1 MTVIRLVCLLLFG
14 ALAATTRAADWGPA
28 SVAGTEIAPGQT
40 KRFTLAGDRSFEG
53 AFIDVAVFVA
63 RGVRPGPTLC
73 VISGIHGDEVN
84 SVEIARRVFAGV
96 DSRTMAGML
105 VVLPAVNSYGFRTMR
120 RNMPD
125 RRDLNRAF
133 PGNINGSVASI
144 VAFEVFSRVILDCAY
159 VIDLHTGSN
168 LRTNLPQVRVDPD
181 NAEAVELA
189 NQFGVGIVVSGQG
202 PDGSL
207 RRESMKRGIPA
218 IVYEA
223 GPPYIFVEPEI
234 ARGTQGVKNVM
245 GYLGITNDP
254 SNTLPTQWLERS
266 RWVRVPH
273 RQGGIYLPV
282 VSVGDE
288 VAAGQLL
295 ATLTDPL
302 TDQAHEIRATEGGIV
317 IGMSLPQVLLSG
329 SALIHLGK
337 MGPRTSSR
345 SSTGT
350 APAPGN

>member
-1 MTVIRLVCLLLFG
+1 MIISRLFCLFLVGILCISANATEWG
-14 ALAATTRAADWGPA
+14 LAK
-28 SVAGTEIAPGQT
+28 VAGSEIAPGQT
-40 KRFTLAGDRSFEG
+40 MRFTLGGDRSFEG
-53 AFIDVAVFVA
+53 AFIDVPVFVA

-73 VISGIHGDEVN
+73 VVSGIHGDEVN

-96 DSRTMAGML
+96 DSQSMSGML

-144 VAFEVFSRVILDCAY
+144 VAFEVFSRVILDCSY
-159 VIDLHTGSN
+159 LIDLHTGSN
-168 LRTNLPQVRVDPD
+168 LRTNLPQVRVDSG
-181 NAEAVELA
+181 NAEAVMLA
-189 NQFGVGIVVSGQG
+189 EQFGVGIVVVGQG

-207 RRESMKRGIPA
+207 RREAMKHDIPA

-234 ARGTQGVKNVM
+234 ERGTQGVKNVM
-245 GYLGITNDP
+245 SYLGMTDDP
-254 SNTLPTQWLERS
+254 PNTQPTQWLERS
-266 RWVRVPH
+266 RWHRVPH
-273 RQGGIYLPV
+273 RQGGIYLPT
-282 VSVGDE
+282 VSLGDT
-288 VAAGQLL
+288 VKPGQLL

-302 TDQAHEIRATEGGIV
+302 TDVVHEIHAGEEGIV

-329 SALIHLGK
+329 SALMHIGK
-337 MGPRTSSR
+337 LNPKSS
-345 SSTGT
+345 SSAVP
-350 APAPGN
+350 APAIE

>member
-1 MTVIRLVCLLLFG
+1 MILARLTVLLFATVMAAG
-14 ALAATTRAADWGPA
+14 AAATEWGSA
-28 SVAGTEIAPGQT
+28 RVAGTEIAPGQSL
-40 KRFTLAGDRSFEG
+40 RFTLAGDRSFEG
-53 AFIDVAVFVA
+53 AFIDVAVFAA

-73 VISGIHGDEVN
+73 VVSGIHGDEVN

-96 DSRTMAGML
+96 DSRTLAGML
-105 VVLPAVNSYGFRTMR
+105 VVLPAVNSYGFRAKR

-144 VAFEVFSRVILDCAY
+144 VAFEVFTRVILDCSY

-168 LRTNLPQVRVDPD
+168 LRTNLPQVRVDTG

-189 NQFGVGIVVSGQG
+189 NRFGVGIVVAGQG

-207 RRESMKRGIPA
+207 RREAMRRGIPS

-223 GPPYIFVEPEI
+223 GPPYVLVEPEI
-234 ARGTQGVKNVM
+234 ARGTQGVRNVM
-245 GYLGITNDP
+245 SHLGMTDDP
-254 SNTLPTQWLERS
+254 PNTVPTRWLERS
-266 RWVRVPH
+266 RWIRVPH
-273 RQGGIYLPV
+273 RQGGIYLPLV
-282 VSVGDE
+282 GVGDE
-288 VAAGQLL
+288 VAAGQRL

-302 TDQAHEIRATEGGIV
+302 TDQVHEIRATEDGIV

-329 SALIHLGK
+329 SAVIHLGK
-337 MGPRTSSR
+337 LNPRAQSGPSR
-345 SSTGT
+345 SR
-350 APAPGN
+350 PAP

>member
-1 MTVIRLVCLLLFG
+1 MRITRLLFAWLTS
-14 ALAATTRAADWGPA
+14 ALAFGSLADDWGPA
-28 SVAGTEIAPGQT
+28 EVAGTTIGPGET
-40 KRFTLAGDRSFEG
+40 ARFTLAGDRSFEG

-63 RGVRPGPTLC
+63 RGPRPGPTLC

-84 SVEIARRVFAGV
+84 SVEIARRVFSGV
-96 DSRTMAGML
+96 DSKSMAGML
-105 VVLPAVNSYGFRTMR
+105 VVLPAVNSYGFRTKR

-144 VAFEVFSRVILDCAY
+144 VAHEVFNRVILDCSY
-159 VIDLHTGSN
+159 LIDLHTGSN
-168 LRTNLPQVRVDPD
+168 LRTNLPQVRVDTA
-181 NAEAVELA
+181 NAEAVALA
-189 NQFGVGIVVSGQG
+189 DQFGVGIVVAGQG

-207 RRESMKRGIPA
+207 RREAMKRGIPA

-245 GYLGITNDP
+245 AHLGMTDDP
-254 SNTLPTQWLERS
+254 PNTQPTQWLERS

-273 RQGGIYLPV
+273 RRGGIYLPAV
-282 VSVGDE
+282 ALGDE
-288 VAAGQLL
+288 VKDGQVV

-302 TDQAHEIRATEGGIV
+302 TDATHEIHARDDGVV

-329 SALIHLGK
+329 SALIHVGK
-337 MGPRTSSR
+337 VGPRAEAGQR
-345 SSTGT
+345 PN
-350 APAPGN
+350 PATPR

>member
-1 MTVIRLVCLLLFG
+1 MPAVRLFALLLV
-14 ALAATTRAADWGPA
+14 LLLTPVAATAAWGPVK
-28 SVAGTEIAPGQT
+28 VAGTEVAPGET
-40 KRFTLAGDRSFEG
+40 KRFALAGDRSFEG

-63 RGVRPGPTLC
+63 RGTRPGPTLC

-144 VAFEVFSRVILDCAY
+144 VAHEVFNRVVLGCDY
-159 VIDLHTGSN
+159 LIDLHTGSN
-168 LRTNLPQVRVDPD
+168 LRTNLPQVRVDTAS
-181 NAEAVELA
+181 AEAVELA
-189 NQFGVGIVVSGQG
+189 DQFGVGMVIAGQG

-207 RRESMKRGIPA
+207 RREAMKRGIPA

-223 GPPYIFVEPEI
+223 GPPYIFLEPEI
-234 ARGTQGVKNVM
+234 VRGTQGVRNVM
-245 GYLGITNDP
+245 SHLGITDDAR
-254 SNTLPTQWLERS
+254 NTQPTQWLERS

-273 RQGGIYLPV
+273 RQGGIYLPAV
-282 VSVGDE
+282 ALGDE
-288 VAAGQLL
+288 VKEGQVV

-302 TDQAHEIRATEGGIV
+302 TDATHEVRARDDGIV

-329 SALIHLGK
+329 SALVHIGK
-337 MGPRTSSR
+337 VSARAKASGASDRTPRTR
-345 SSTGT
+345 D
-350 APAPGN
+350 